1 MLDTVVVSV
10 MIENADLGFLGVMT
24 MVSRGWKNACK
35 ARIERIKQVQRQQR
49 VSNSHRTHTHT
60 HAQHTHNIRTHS
72 THTARAHA
80 HTRTQY
86 AAAFGCL
93 LLSSSSAADTH
104 TMRAQALV
112 DALPIAVLES
122 TVRTEDVPSTK
133 SLGVLRVKHADALAY
148 TAKPA
153 ALATGSDF
161 AVLPPQAIR
170 FFPTVEWNDNSKS
183 SNSSSSNDRVTIAA
197 PSLPD
202 SGIAV
207 GCRRVHNFSVS
218 TLQSVTVV
226 RDACII
232 DGGSRDSSEYRVK
245 IRNDDTV
252 QQRWRRLVRYVNA
265 SFEKLI
271 LGKLAYHVRLS
282 AAQRFVNQ
290 PLMKTWRNI
299 DCWFVEH
306 IMSNLLDRLLFER
319 RVICMD
325 L

>member
-1 MLDTVVVSV
+1 
-10 MIENADLGFLGVMT
+10 
-24 MVSRGWKNACK
+24 
-35 ARIERIKQVQRQQR
+35 
-49 VSNSHRTHTHT
+49 
-60 HAQHTHNIRTHS
+60 
-72 THTARAHA
+72 
-80 HTRTQY
+80 
-86 AAAFGCL
+86 
-93 LLSSSSAADTH
+93 
-104 TMRAQALV
+104 MRAQALV

-133 SLGVLRVKHADALAY
+133 LLGVLRVKHADALAY